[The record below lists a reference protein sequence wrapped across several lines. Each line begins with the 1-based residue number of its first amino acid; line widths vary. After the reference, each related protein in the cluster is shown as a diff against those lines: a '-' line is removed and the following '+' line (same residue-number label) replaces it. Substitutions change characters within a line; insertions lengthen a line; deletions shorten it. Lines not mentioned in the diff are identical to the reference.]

1 MYSYR
6 ELMTISEKAKQQEE
20 LENQEKKIEEPPKE
34 DVLYY
39 LKQRI
44 IM

>member
-1 MYSYR
+1 MYSSW

-20 LENQEKKIEEPPKE
+20 LENQEKKVEETPKE
-34 DVLYY
+34 EVMYY

-44 IM
+44 SM